1 MADKKEILEDTTV
14 IETNDGQRQRVSSI
28 SEGVQTR
35 ITRIS
40 SIFMVLISGLA
51 LFSDGFNAQ
60 VCNSLRGLSL
70 S

>member
-1 MADKKEILEDTTV
+1 MAEKKEMLDDTKV
-14 IETNDGQRQRVSSI
+14 IETSDGQRQRTSSI
-28 SEGVQTR
+28 AEGVQNH

-60 VCNSLRGLSL
+60 VCRPS
-70 S
+70 

>member
-1 MADKKEILEDTTV
+1 MAEKKEILDDTT
-14 IETNDGQRQRVSSI
+14 IIDTHDGQIQRTSSI
-28 SEGVQTR
+28 AEGVQNR

-60 VCNSLRGLSL
+60 VCNPSPSLGA
-70 S
+70 